1 MVENIPRILPDS
13 CGAKIDLGTWPI
25 LPLFKTMQSIGS
37 IDDDEMFRTFNMGIG
52 MAIIVD
58 PLKVDDVK
66 TVLSKLTPVFEI
78 GKISSGN
85 KDVVIA

>member
-1 MVENIPRILPDS
+1 MKSKTVLFGLPNALKIFLERVTMSFIP
-13 CGAKIDLGTWPI
+13 
-25 LPLFKTMQSIGS
+25 IGS